1 MPGTFIV
8 FEGPEGGG
16 KSVQAAR
23 LATWLRARGKV
34 VLETREPGGTPI
46 GDEIRTVLLNSRHG
60 GMLPETEVLLLAA
73 SRAQLVRS
81 TIRPALAREEVVVC
95 DRYVDSSLAY
105 QGGGRQLPMAS
116 LLPIQSYA
124 TGGLVPDIRIL
135 LDIPVELGLQRR
147 FADPASVNR
156 IDNNGIDFHERVRA
170 TYLELVRE
178 RPDEW
183 IVVDASMPI
192 DEVTTRIAAA
202 IVDRIE

>member
-1 MPGTFIV
+1 VPGTFIV

>member
-1 MPGTFIV
+1 MAGTFIV

-16 KSVQAAR
+16 KSIQTAR

-46 GDEIRTVLLNSRHG
+46 GDEIRTVLLSTREG

-81 TIRPALAREEVVVC
+81 TIKPALDRGEDVIC
-95 DRYVDSSLAY
+95 DRYVDSSFAY
-105 QGGGRQLPMAS
+105 QGGGRQLPLAS
-116 LLPIQSYA
+116 IMPIQVYA

-135 LDIPVELGLQRR
+135 LDLPVELGLKRR
-147 FADPASVNR
+147 FSNPSSVNR
-156 IDNNGIDFHERVRA
+156 IDNDGLVFHERVRA
-170 TYLELVRE
+170 TYLDLVRA

-183 IVVDASMPI
+183 IVIDASASI
-192 DEVTTRIAAA
+192 DEVTANIAAA
-202 IVDRIE
+202 IAHRIE